1 MRIVAE
7 ISSIFNKNVHMMNE
21 KGIIIASTDVGRI
34 GNFHGGAFEIVS
46 KGMDEL
52 IIYDDHTYEG
62 SRKGI
67 ALPLMLEGKVAGVI
81 GIAGEHDDV
90 AKYVYIVKKM
100 TEILLL
106 ENFLEEQKKIDTQI
120 TDRFISDWIFSD
132 RETYKKEFIERG
144 LKLGIDITLPRRVIA
159 AEIEQKEKY
168 QDTQE
173 GQVVIDSVTR
183 TVRETLGFQKNS
195 IFMKTASQMIGLIQD
210 CDDGYARQF
219 AEGLFKT
226 IFQEHKL
233 NLHIGI
239 DKRGLLPNKAYI
251 KAHKALNACKSASK
265 SVVFYEDINI
275 EIFADEVSPQSKK
288 EFTDKVFSGL
298 SARETAEMIEFL
310 KAYFDMNGS
319 LREIAEKLYI
329 HKNTVQYKLN
339 KLSDVTG
346 YDPRDLSDAAL
357 FYIALYFYENP

>member
-1 MRIVAE
+1 MRIVEE
-7 ISSIFNKNVHMMNE
+7 ISSIFNKNVHMMDE
-21 KGIIIASTDVGRI
+21 KGIIIASTDAGRT

-67 ALPLMLEGKVAGVI
+67 ALPLMLEGRVTGVI
-81 GIAGEHDDV
+81 GIAGEHEDV

-106 ENFLEEQKKIDTQI
+106 ENYLEEQKKIDTQI
-120 TDRFISDWIFSD
+120 TDRFISDWIFTD

-144 LKLGIDITLPRRVIA
+144 IKLGIDITLPRRVIA

-168 QDTQE
+168 QDTSE
-173 GQVVIDSVTR
+173 GQVTIDGVVKS
-183 TVRETLGFQKNS
+183 VREAFGFQKNS
-195 IFMKTASQMIGLIQD
+195 VFLKTSSQMIGLIQD
-210 CDDGYARQF
+210 CDDGYIRQF
-219 AEGLFKT
+219 AESLHKG
-226 IFQEHKL
+226 IQEEHKL

-239 DKRGLLPNKAYI
+239 DKRGLTPNKAYI

-265 SVVFYEDINI
+265 KVVFYEDINI

-298 SARETAEMIEFL
+298 SAPETAGMAEFL
-310 KAYFDMNGS
+310 RAYFDMNGS
-319 LREIAEKLYI
+319 LREISEKLFI

-339 KLSDVTG
+339 KLSNLTG
-346 YDPRDLSDAAL
+346 YDPRNLSDAAL